1 MTQDEVISYIKQKK
15 DIEHEISGI
24 YKHKKYSWIEPSG
37 LNIFT
42 CLFFENER
50 GKENNF
56 VVSSGAGDHSR
67 KCAIGLRKQKT
78 YKLEKLTPELL
89 DKIVDEVIP
98 EFYNYVELSIKTYK
112 EKQKLKSMENDF

>member
-1 MTQDEVISYIKQKK
+1 MTKDEVISYIKQKK

-24 YKHKKYSWIEPSG
+24 YKHKKYCWKEPSG
-37 LNIFT
+37 LNVFT
-42 CLFFENER
+42 CLFFENTK

-67 KCAIGLRKQKT
+67 KCAIGRTKQKT

-89 DKIVDEVIP
+89 DKIVDAVIP
-98 EFYNYVELSIKTYK
+98 EFYNCVELNIKTYK
-112 EKQKLKSMENDF
+112 EKQKLKSMEDDF